1 MTGKSQQRWLE
12 VALNGPWTRR
22 HQPRIPIAEA
32 EIIDEAVACV
42 QEGASIVHVHAYDPQ
57 TGRQKDDP
65 DIYARII
72 EGVRSRVDAIVY
84 PTVPFAAASNGPGA
98 SLADDRFN
106 VIEVLGRRGLL
117 EWSVVDL
124 GSLNF
129 VSEVE
134 LMSGENGFVHTNAV
148 PEIRRNLQLAAT
160 HGFHPSYTVYEPGF
174 LRMGA
179 LMHRAIQTLPR
190 PVYRLMFS
198 DIYTFGFRPNQQCA
212 DVYLALLEQC
222 DPGMPWMVAG
232 LGVDIAPL
240 LPYALER
247 GGHIRVGLEDLPPG
261 ATVSNVD
268 CVRSAARLAS
278 GAGYALAGAD
288 EIRAALQG
296 AG

>member
-1 MTGKSQQRWLE
+1 MTDSLSRRWLE

-22 HQPRIPIAEA
+22 YQPRIPITER

-42 QEGASIVHVHAYDPQ
+42 HEGASIVHVHAYDPQ

-65 DIYARII
+65 DAYTRII
-72 EGVRSRVDAIVY
+72 EGVRNRVDAIVY
-84 PTVPFAAASNGPGA
+84 PTVPFAAASDGPGA
-98 SLADDRFN
+98 SAVDDRFH
-106 VIEVLGRRGLL
+106 VIEVLGKRGLL

-129 VSEVE
+129 ISEAE
-134 LMSGENGFVHTNAV
+134 LMNGENGFVHTNTV
-148 PEIRRNLQLAAT
+148 PEIRRNLELAAT
-160 HGFHPSYTVYEPGF
+160 HGFHPSYTIYEPGF

-179 LMHRAIQTLPR
+179 LMHRAVPGLHR
-190 PVYRLMFS
+190 PIYRLMFT
-198 DIYTFGFRPNQQCA
+198 DIYTFGFRPDAQSA
-212 DVYLALLEQC
+212 AVYLALLAQC
-222 DPGMPWMVAG
+222 DAGMPWMVAG

-268 CVRSAARLAS
+268 CVKSAARLAY
-278 GAGYALAGAD
+278 GAGYALASAA

-296 AG
+296 GR